1 MCILREGSF
10 SASGCPVAAGPF
22 AEKAAFSPPSL
33 FAPSVPS
40 PLFNATVRCALTCLH
55 VSTCVAILCLEV
67 G

>member
-40 PLFNATVRCALTCLH
+40 PLFNATVLC
-55 VSTCVAILCLEV
+55 VSVV
-67 G
+67 P